1 MEAAALTK
9 RRGLKGGKTPS
20 GFKRPERRRG
30 VARPIPVATP
40 LAPAC
45 GRLWEGTLQPEAG
58 MRAVPIVVVGELGQH
73 RPQVLLVNHD
83 QVIETFGPDG
93 SHEPLGHA
101 GNGLPERR

>member
-1 MEAAALTK
+1 
-9 RRGLKGGKTPS
+9 
-20 GFKRPERRRG
+20 
-30 VARPIPVATP
+30 
-40 LAPAC
+40 
-45 GRLWEGTLQPEAG
+45 